1 MKKVL
6 AVFLVALLAFC
17 TFSCG
22 KKGICNACGKEARLK
37 EVSYQGETGHFCSD
51 CYEEVKEIIRSN
63 W

>member
-22 KKGICNACGKEARLK
+22 KKGICNGCGQEERLK
-37 EVSYQGETGHFCSD
+37 DATYDGETLQLCSD

>member
-22 KKGICNACGKEARLK
+22 KKGICVWCDKETRVK
-37 EVSYQGETGHFCSD
+37 EVTYDGETGQLCSV
-51 CYEEVKEIIRSN
+51 CYDIFLETIDN
-63 W
+63 Y